1 MNKEFK
7 HGFKMDIYQLTLRLD
22 QVEEQCRLSHFLM
35 LRDLD
40 GKGHIRYS
48 SAAQVDWSQKPSCL
62 KAIWDFN
69 REVDSYPKFR
79 RILSRKGT
87 QEEFDGLSR
96 LLGRELLT
104 LRCLAPRKSILLTF
118 ETGTTRSKK
127 P

>member
-1 MNKEFK
+1 ME
-7 HGFKMDIYQLTLRLD
+7 IYRLTLRLD
-22 QVEEQCRLSHFLM
+22 QVEEQCYLSNFHILKE
-35 LRDLD
+35 LN

-48 SAAQVDWSQKPSCL
+48 SAAQVEWNQKPSCL

-87 QEEFDGLSR
+87 QEEFNELSSR
-96 LLGRELLT
+96 LSRELLA
-104 LRCLAPRKSILLTF
+104 LHCLMPHKSVLLTF
-118 ETGTTRSKK
+118 ETERSRK